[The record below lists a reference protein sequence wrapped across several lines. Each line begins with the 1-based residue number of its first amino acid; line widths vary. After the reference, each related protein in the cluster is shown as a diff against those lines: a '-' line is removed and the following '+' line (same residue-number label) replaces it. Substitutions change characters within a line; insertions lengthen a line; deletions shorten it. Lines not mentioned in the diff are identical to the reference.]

1 MLGMSYCLY
10 TFLPEHDVLKLMAL
24 YIIKLTLITI
34 LISPSNVIEDISTQ
48 FFYPSNSHI
57 H

>member
-34 LISPSNVIEDISTQ
+34 LISPSYVIEDISTQ